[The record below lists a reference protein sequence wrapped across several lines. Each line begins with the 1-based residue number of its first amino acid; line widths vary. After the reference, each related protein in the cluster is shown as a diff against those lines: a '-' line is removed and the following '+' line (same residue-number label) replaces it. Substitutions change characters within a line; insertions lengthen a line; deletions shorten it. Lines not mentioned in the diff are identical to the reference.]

1 MEVNDVEKKKV
12 HKGPLYY
19 WLYYLALAMLISIFL
34 GQLFPYLV
42 TRLLGIVGI
51 LSPKDYFQFEFM
63 KFDLY
68 YLYFGAFVFLLYYYI
83 FKKNKRIEN
92 GDYLHLFKLKP
103 MNIILYVLI
112 GFSLS
117 CCNGYIVD
125 LTGKFFVKSFQNYS
139 RNFKV
144 WEGNNVY
151 TFVILA
157 VIIGPIVQEVAVR
170 HFFSRCLYR
179 SYSLI
184 TVILLQAVMF
194 GVGHM
199 NSIQGI
205 YTFIGGILFMVLVLW
220 MDNLY
225 PAVISHMACNLYA
238 VVVSPFL
245 YKYGIDLKMFF
256 AVLIIPLLFM
266 VYKRRQYDALDKNNP
281 YWR

>member
-1 MEVNDVEKKKV
+1 
-12 HKGPLYY
+12 
-19 WLYYLALAMLISIFL
+19 
-34 GQLFPYLV
+34 
-42 TRLLGIVGI
+42 
-51 LSPKDYFQFEFM
+51 
-63 KFDLY
+63 
-68 YLYFGAFVFLLYYYI
+68 
-83 FKKNKRIEN
+83 
-92 GDYLHLFKLKP
+92 
-103 MNIILYVLI
+103 
-112 GFSLS
+112 
-117 CCNGYIVD
+117 
-125 LTGKFFVKSFQNYS
+125 
-139 RNFKV
+139 
-144 WEGNNVY
+144 
-151 TFVILA
+151 LA

-225 PAVISHMACNLYA
+225 PAVISHMSCNLYA